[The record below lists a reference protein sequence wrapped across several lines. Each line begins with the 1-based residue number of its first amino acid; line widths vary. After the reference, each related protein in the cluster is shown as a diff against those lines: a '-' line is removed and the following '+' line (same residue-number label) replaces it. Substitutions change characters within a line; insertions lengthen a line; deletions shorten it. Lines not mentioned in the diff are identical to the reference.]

1 MVNTDRYFFS
11 ERYNYLFITVMVRFY
26 YMYFFDWKESLLP
39 DMLKIE
45 ILIMAMKKLLCNDS
59 I

>member
-1 MVNTDRYFFS
+1 
-11 ERYNYLFITVMVRFY
+11 MVRFY
-26 YMYFFDWKESLLP
+26 YMYFFDWKESLFL

-45 ILIMAMKKLLCNDS
+45 IFIMVMKKFLCNDF